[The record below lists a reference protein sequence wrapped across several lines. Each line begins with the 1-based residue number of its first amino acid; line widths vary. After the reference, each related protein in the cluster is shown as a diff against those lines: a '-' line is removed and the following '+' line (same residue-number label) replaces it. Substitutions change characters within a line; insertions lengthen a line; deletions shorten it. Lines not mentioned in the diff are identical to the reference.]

1 MAKPKESYQILG
13 KNIWDYETDI
23 LTAAF
28 PDQAPGWART
38 WTIMRWM
45 HLSNLLPLAAAIRAG
60 GIPDQ
65 AVLNLLASM
74 IEEGRITAAK
84 PRKGRGSKLQPDT
97 TTRQIIAARF
107 YKQLVAKKIKSPREA
122 RRLAADLI
130 STDVETVR
138 KAVTLLH
145 SLER

>member
-1 MAKPKESYQILG
+1 MAKPKESYQIVG

-28 PDQAPGWART
+28 PDQTPEWART

-45 HLSNLLPLAAAIRAG
+45 HLSNLWPLAAAIRAG

-65 AVLNLLASM
+65 AVLNLLAAM

-97 TTRQIIAARF
+97 LTRQVIAARF
-107 YKQLVAKKIKSPREA
+107 YERLVAKGKSPSKA

-130 STDVETVR
+130 SRDVATVR

>member
-28 PDQAPGWART
+28 PDQAPEWART
-38 WTIMRWM
+38 WVTMRWM
-45 HLSNLLPLAAAIRAG
+45 HLGNLRPLAAAIRLG
-60 GIPDQ
+60 VIPNR
-65 AVLNLLASM
+65 AMLNLLATM
-74 IEEGRITAAK
+74 IEEGRVTVTK
-84 PRKGRGSKLQPDT
+84 RGRGSKLQPDT
-97 TTRQIIAARF
+97 LMRQVIAARF
-107 YKQLVAKKIKSPREA
+107 YERLVAKKIKSPREA

-130 STDVETVR
+130 SRDVGTVR

>member
-1 MAKPKESYQILG
+1 MAKPKESYQIAG

-38 WTIMRWM
+38 WVTMRWM

-74 IEEGRITAAK
+74 IEEGRITAA
-84 PRKGRGSKLQPDT
+84 
-97 TTRQIIAARF
+97 
-107 YKQLVAKKIKSPREA
+107 
-122 RRLAADLI
+122 
-130 STDVETVR
+130 
-138 KAVTLLH
+138 
-145 SLER
+145 

>member
-13 KNIWDYETDI
+13 KNIWDYEIDV

-28 PDQAPGWART
+28 PDQSPEWART
-38 WTIMRWM
+38 WVTMRWM

-65 AVLNLLASM
+65 DVLNLLASM

-84 PRKGRGSKLQPDT
+84 PRKGRGSKMQPDT
-97 TTRQIIAARF
+97 TMRQVVAARF
-107 YKQLVAKKIKSPREA
+107 YERLVAKKIKSPREA

-130 STDVETVR
+130 SRDVETVR

>member
-1 MAKPKESYQILG
+1 MGKPKGPYQFLG
-13 KNIWDYETDI
+13 RNIWDYETDI

-28 PDQAPGWART
+28 QDQARGGAGT
-38 WTIMRWM
+38 WTFMRWM

-130 STDVETVR
+130 SRDVETVR

>member
-1 MAKPKESYQILG
+1 MAKPKESYQIAG

-28 PDQAPGWART
+28 PDWAPEQART
-38 WTIMRWM
+38 WTITRWM
-45 HLSNLLPLAAAIRAG
+45 QLGNLRPLAAAIRAG
-60 GIPDQ
+60 SIPDQ
-65 AVLNLLASM
+65 DVLDLLATM
-74 IEEGRITAAK
+74 IEEGRIAAK
-84 PRKGRGSKLQPDT
+84 PRSGRGSKLQPDT
-97 TTRQIIAARF
+97 FPRPVIAARF
-107 YKQLVAKKIKSPREA
+107 YERLVKGKIKSPSEA

-130 STDVETVR
+130 SRDVETVR

>member
-1 MAKPKESYQILG
+1 MAKPNESDQIAD
-13 KNIWDYETDI
+13 KNIWDYEVDI
-23 LTAAF
+23 LTTAY

-38 WTIMRWM
+38 WMIMHWM
-45 HLSNLLPLAAAIRAG
+45 HLSDLRPLAAAIRAG
-60 GIPDQ
+60 SILDQ
-65 AVLNLLASM
+65 DVLTLLASM
-74 IEEGRITAAK
+74 IEEGRITAVR

-97 TTRQIIAARF
+97 LMRQFIAARF
-107 YKQLVAKKIKSPREA
+107 YERLVAKGKSPREA

-130 STDVETVR
+130 SRDVGTVR

>member
-107 YKQLVAKKIKSPREA
+107 YKQLVAKKINP
-122 RRLAADLI
+122 
-130 STDVETVR
+130 
-138 KAVTLLH
+138 
-145 SLER
+145 